1 MKILLTGGSGMVGK
15 NILENEQANLYKFIH
30 PNSDELNLLEKDKI
44 FDFLSTY
51 QPDLIIHAAGRVG
64 GIQANISDP
73 EGFFMDNLL
82 MGVNLIS
89 VADAVKC
96 SKVLNLG
103 SSCMYPK
110 DIEETLSE
118 SMVLQG
124 QLEPTNEGY
133 ALAKIAVSK
142 LCEYISMSKENR
154 SYKTVIPCNL
164 YGRYDHFDES
174 RSHLIPAVI
183 RKLYLAEREGK
194 EIVSIWGDGSARRE
208 FMSASDLADFI
219 FFAIKDFD
227 RLPQNINVGIGH
239 DYSVKEYY
247 EQVAKVVGYKG
258 SFEYD
263 LTKPQGMRRK
273 LVNIQL
279 LNEIGW
285 EHKTSLH
292 DGLIEAYEYYLS
304 EIE

>member
-1 MKILLTGGSGMVGK
+1 MKILLTGGFGMVGQ
-15 NILENEQANLYKFIH
+15 NILENDQSNFFEFIY
-30 PNSDELNLLEKDKI
+30 PNSDELNLLEKDLI
-44 FDFLSTY
+44 FDYLSTH
-51 QPDLIIHAAGRVG
+51 QPDFIIHAAGRVG

-73 EGFFMDNLL
+73 KSFFIDNLL

-89 VADAVKC
+89 AADALNF

-118 SMVLQG
+118 SMILQG

-133 ALAKIAVSK
+133 AIAKIAVSK
-142 LCEYISMSKENR
+142 LCEYISKDSVNR

-183 RKLYLAEREGK
+183 RKLYLAEQDGK
-194 EIVSIWGDGSARRE
+194 KVVSIWGDGSARRE

-219 FFAIKDFD
+219 FFAIKNFD
-227 RLPQNINVGIGH
+227 KLPQNINVGIGH

-247 EQVAKVVGYKG
+247 EHIAKVVGYEG

-263 LTKPQGMRRK
+263 LTKPQGMKRK
-273 LVNIQL
+273 LVDTRL

-285 EHKTSLH
+285 EHKLSLH
-292 DGLIEAYEYYLS
+292 DGLLEAFEYFLS
-304 EIE
+304 EME

>member
-1 MKILLTGGSGMVGK
+1 
-15 NILENEQANLYKFIH
+15 
-30 PNSDELNLLEKDKI
+30 
-44 FDFLSTY
+44 
-51 QPDLIIHAAGRVG
+51 
-64 GIQANISDP
+64 
-73 EGFFMDNLL
+73 
-82 MGVNLIS
+82 
-89 VADAVKC
+89 
-96 SKVLNLG
+96 
-103 SSCMYPK
+103 
-110 DIEETLSE
+110 
-118 SMVLQG
+118 
-124 QLEPTNEGY
+124 
-133 ALAKIAVSK
+133 
-142 LCEYISMSKENR
+142 
-154 SYKTVIPCNL
+154 
-164 YGRYDHFDES
+164 
-174 RSHLIPAVI
+174 
-183 RKLYLAEREGK
+183 
-194 EIVSIWGDGSARRE
+194 
-208 FMSASDLADFI
+208 MSASDLADFI
-219 FFAIKDFD
+219 FFAIKDFG